1 MNNDLQIFNSEFGAV
16 RVLTIENEPWFVGKD
31 VAMVL
36 GYTDVSHTILDHV
49 DEEDRVNSKTQGHFD
64 LELGQRG
71 SWLINESG
79 VYSLIFGSKLPQAK
93 AFKRWVTSEI
103 LPAIRKHGAYL
114 TDNAL
119 EEALTS
125 PDFLIRLATQ
135 LKEEKEARLKA
146 EQKTIEQ
153 EKTIEVLKPKADYT
167 DMILKNNSLV
177 TITQIAKDYGMSG
190 KAMNSKLHEMKII
203 YNLNG
208 QWLLYSKYQ
217 SEGYVHSE
225 TFPIKHKNG
234 YEDTK
239 MNTKWTQKGRLF
251 LYERLKAQGIT
262 PIIERMTR

>member
-16 RVLTIENEPWFVGKD
+16 RVLTIDNEPWFVGKD

-49 DEEDRVNSKTQGHFD
+49 DEEDRQNYQNGTFESN
-64 LELGQRG
+64 RG
-71 SWLINESG
+71 LTIINESG
-79 VYSLIFGSKLPQAK
+79 VYALILSSKLPQAK
-93 AFKRWVTSEI
+93 EFKRWVTHEG
-103 LPAIRKHGAYL
+103 LPSIRKHGAYL

-125 PDFLIRLATQ
+125 PDFLIKLATQ

-217 SEGYVHSE
+217 SQGYVHSE

>member
-1 MNNDLQIFNSEFGAV
+1 MDNQITVFASDKFGDV
-16 RVLTIENEPWFVGKD
+16 RIVQIGNEPWFVGKD
-31 VAMVL
+31 ICDIL
-36 GYTDVSHTILDHV
+36 GYQNGSRDINRHV
-49 DEEDRVNSKTQGHFD
+49 DEEDRQNYQNGTFESN
-64 LELGQRG
+64 RG
-71 SWLINESG
+71 LTIINESG
-79 VYSLIFGSKLPQAK
+79 VYALILSSKLPQAK
-93 AFKRWVTSEI
+93 EFKRWVTHEV
-103 LPAIRKHGAYL
+103 LPSIRKHGAYL

-125 PDFLIRLATQ
+125 PDFLIKLATQ

-146 EQKTIEQ
+146 EQKNIEQ

-217 SEGYVHSE
+217 SQGYVHSE